1 MVIDPINDPE
11 GAKQKVK
18 DSQLP
23 PMGFGSPSDGVI
35 STTLGGERPNPFH
48 TPIPD
53 AVPKSP
59 HLNDLSG
66 LHKYLDNANNQTQGE
81 NQANSEKPLNG
92 YASLYKNTPAFNG
105 ATTNGNQEPNSE
117 KSKNA
122 DTNPPKQGETPVA
135 PASGETSSLGSQ
147 TPTESKATSQNQG
160 SEQPVAKDSNP
171 YNIRQEDRDA
181 LNELR
186 NRHSQDK
193 NADNPTPKEPQE
205 TGDRNIT

>member
-11 GAKQKVK
+11 GAKKAVK

-35 STTLGGERPNPFH
+35 STTLGGEPQNKLH

-53 AVPKSP
+53 AVPKP
-59 HLNDLSG
+59 IHLNDLSG
-66 LHKYLDNANNQTQGE
+66 VHNYLGNANNQDAQAQGE
-81 NQANSEKPLNG
+81 KQANHDQLVNG
-92 YASLYKNTPAFNG
+92 YRNTPSFKDA
-105 ATTNGNQEPNSE
+105 AANGNQESNSE
-117 KSKNA
+117 KSKNP
-122 DTNPPKQGETPVA
+122 DENPTKQGETSVT